1 MDAWFRILAG
11 KALLPLT
18 DGPEILQTKFC
29 AMPKNA
35 APRPLLSTNNYC
47 ILNIRLNAMHNA
59 D

>member
-1 MDAWFRILAG
+1 
-11 KALLPLT
+11 
-18 DGPEILQTKFC
+18 
-29 AMPKNA
+29 MPKNA